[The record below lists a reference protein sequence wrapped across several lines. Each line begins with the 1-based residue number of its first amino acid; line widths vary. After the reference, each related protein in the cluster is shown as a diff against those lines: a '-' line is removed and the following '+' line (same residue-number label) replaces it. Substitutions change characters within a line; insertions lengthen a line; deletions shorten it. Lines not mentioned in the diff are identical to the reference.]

1 MKLLNLNIVYYFG
14 NFKITDYLY
23 VFLNIYENGVIMK
36 DITIKDY
43 EEIIKTVELYV
54 AGCNGTS
61 DIMKKAFHE
70 NATINGAP
78 IQTLYDGVDE
88 SGPAE
93 SNARIDVLDVVN
105 DIAVVR
111 ITLENYFGVN
121 FVDFHLLKKEAEG
134 WKILA
139 KAFSEF

>member
-1 MKLLNLNIVYYFG
+1 MN
-14 NFKITDYLY
+14 
-23 VFLNIYENGVIMK
+23 
-36 DITIKDY
+36 DITINDY
-43 EEIIKTVELYV
+43 EEIIKAGELYL

-88 SGPAE
+88 AGPG
-93 SNARIDVLDVVN
+93 NCNGRIDVLDVAN
-105 DIAVVR
+105 DVAVIR
-111 ITLENYFGVN
+111 ITMEDYFGAN
-121 FVDFHLLKKEAEG
+121 YIDFHILKKEEDG

-139 KAFSEF
+139 KAFTEW